1 MRANYLECHVE
12 KKNEEYEG
20 EVKKIGEYNEN
31 RFFYSEP
38 RHWEQNSEYPRTFS
52 DDIIYPRLNNK

>member
-20 EVKKIGEYNEN
+20 EVKKTGEYNEN
-31 RFFYSEP
+31 RYFYSER
-38 RHWEQNSEYPRTFS
+38 RHWEQNSEYPRIF
-52 DDIIYPRLNNK
+52 